1 MAATPALR
9 YSPVNWLIV
18 QWGFPACGLPMP
30 DPCEPAAT
38 TPAAPTCIPTAAI
51 IAPDTYGWERFLSN
65 VSEGLEDP
73 NDDIMADKAREVAI
87 EFAVKSMT
95 LQREIALRIQP
106 GTTKYP
112 LSELPG
118 ERIVGLISAKR
129 DDECGCPCSG
139 VRGSVEG
146 ISFHVGQNEIVVDCT
161 LRTNTCEELKLLVYS
176 APTEDAC
183 AFDVLLYDEFRAV
196 ISQEARRRY
205 AKMHYYKDRYL
216 MASLGDDKKFIQDT
230 LNAKRRATK
239 STTVDTYSRGS
250 ELFAATRRRTAANI
264 IYHNFGVQ

>member
-1 MAATPALR
+1 
-9 YSPVNWLIV
+9 
-18 QWGFPACGLPMP
+18 
-30 DPCEPAAT
+30 
-38 TPAAPTCIPTAAI
+38 
-51 IAPDTYGWERFLSN
+51 

-73 NDDIMADKAREVAI
+73 SDDIMADKAREVAI

-95 LQREIALRIQP
+95 LQREIALRLQP
-106 GTTKYP
+106 GVTNYP
-112 LSELPG
+112 LTALPG

-129 DDECGCPCSG
+129 DDGCGCPCSG
-139 VRGSVEG
+139 MNSGVEG
-146 ISFHVGQNEIVVDCT
+146 VAFHVGQNEIVVDCA
-161 LRTNTCEELKLLVYS
+161 LRASSCGELKLLVYS

-216 MASLGDDKKFIQDT
+216 MASLGDDKKFMHDM

-239 STTVDTYSRGS
+239 STTVDTYSRS
-250 ELFAATRRRTAANI
+250 SDLFAATRQRTAANI
-264 IYHNFGVQ
+264 IYQNFGVQ